1 MYRMLT
7 HRHCAFIATTIVFVV
22 AVLSQKISSTTVT
35 ANTPAAVIE
44 LDDSNTEQIF
54 QGHWVVLL

>member
-1 MYRMLT
+1 MLT
-7 HRHCAFIATTIVFVV
+7 HRHRAFIATITVFA
-22 AVLSQKISSTTVT
+22 AVLPQKISSTTVT